1 MATKVKAYR
10 VNEETLKRNAIPNYN
25 DLADG
30 VAQVSPVKIRNMGSY
45 FYHVAEDAKG
55 QVYLIEDSI
64 VDQYK
69 LYERNLGVTETK
81 YMLDGV
87 GINQIK
93 AYKAQQEAEQVL
105 NQAVDEVLEEST
117 LQVQEEPVKLNEE
130 VSPEGEVEASSEEV
144 VEESPQRENEIEE
157 ETKDQGE

>member
-30 VAQVSPVKIRNMGSY
+30 VAQISPVKIRSLGSY

-55 QVYLIEDSI
+55 QIYLIEDSI

-93 AYKAQQEAEQVL
+93 AYKEKQEAEQVL
-105 NQAVDEVLEEST
+105 NQAVDNT
-117 LQVQEEPVKLNEE
+117 LQVEEEPVKLNEE
-130 VSPEGEVEASSEEV
+130 VSPEGGLEAQSEEI
-144 VEESPQRENEIEE
+144 VEESPQRENETEE
-157 ETKDQGE
+157 IKDQGE